1 MNKEEKLGLNRTT
14 KLLKPILSASVV
26 TLAFLS
32 VCFADTFT
40 HRQTGEILHG
50 YATSRIIDNQTVVR
64 TKEKSM
70 VKLNLAE
77 WQIAADREGR
87 NNKVIVFTL
96 DGNIAFQME
105 TEALEQA
112 MVKAADEG
120 PLFIL
125 LEIDTP
131 GGRKDL
137 AQRIC
142 AAITQTK
149 NCQVIAFVKGGEYGG
164 AISAGAAVAL
174 ACDKIYMANNTAIGA
189 ATIITISEKGP
200 RDMKKTFGDTV
211 GEKFS
216 SAWRAKLASLA
227 EQNDRPGLLARA
239 MVDQDIEVIEVSEAG
254 RKHFIEP
261 VNKKPQQSIVHTWSK
276 KGSLLTLTA
285 DEAAQCMMADKVVN
299 SRAELLSDLDAAGAE
314 VVMNTDI
321 QEARMELDR
330 ARGQLNR
337 IRKSIDFKIKQSEH
351 PQPTRKVLSIL
362 RSARGEFKT
371 LIKLAKKYP
380 DLQLDIQALEGELN
394 SIEATYESLKRQ
406 TRRR

>member
-1 MNKEEKLGLNRTT
+1 MGLNGTT
-14 KLLKPILSASVV
+14 KLLKPILAAAVT
-26 TLAFLS
+26 TLAFIS

-40 HRQTGEILHG
+40 HQQTGEVLHG
-50 YATSRIIDNQTVVR
+50 YATSRTIDSQTVMR
-64 TKEKSM
+64 TQEKGL

-77 WQIAADREGR
+77 WQINADREGR
-87 NNKVIVFTL
+87 NNKVIVLML
-96 DGNIAFQME
+96 DGDIVFQLE

-112 MVKAADEG
+112 MVKAADKG

-142 AAITQTK
+142 AAITQTR
-149 NCQVIAFVKGGEYGG
+149 NCQVIAFVKGGKSGG
-164 AISAGAAVAL
+164 AISAGAAIAL

-200 RDMKKTFGDTV
+200 SDLKKTFGEIV

-227 EQNDRPGLLARA
+227 EQNGRPGLVARA
-239 MVDQDIEVIEVSEAG
+239 MVDKDIEVIEVSEADK
-254 RKHFIEP
+254 RLFIEP
-261 VNKKPQQSIVHTWSK
+261 VNKKPQQNLVHTWSK

-285 DEAAQCMMADKVVN
+285 AEAVQCMMADAIVD
-299 SRAELLSDLDAAGAE
+299 SRAELLNELDAANAE

-321 QEARMELDR
+321 QEALLELSR

-362 RSARGEFKT
+362 RSARNEFKT

-380 DLQLDIQALEGELN
+380 DLQLDIQALESELN
-394 SIEATYESLKRQ
+394 SIEASYESLKRQ

>member
-1 MNKEEKLGLNRTT
+1 MGFNRAKKRLGTVLTVAVAI
-14 KLLKPILSASVV
+14 P
-26 TLAFLS
+26 AFIS

-40 HRQTGEILHG
+40 HQQTGQVLHG
-50 YATSRIIDNQTVVR
+50 YATSRTIDNQTVVR
-64 TKEKSM
+64 TREKGL

-77 WQIAADREGR
+77 WQITADREGR

-96 DGNIAFQME
+96 DGDIAFQME
-105 TEALEQA
+105 TEAFEQA

-137 AQRIC
+137 AERIC
-142 AAITQTK
+142 AAITQTR

-200 RDMKKTFGDTV
+200 RDLKRTFGDRV

-227 EQNDRPGLLARA
+227 EQNNRPGLLARA
-239 MVDQDIEVIEVSEAG
+239 MVDQDIEVIEVSAAG
-254 RKHFIEP
+254 EKLFVEP
-261 VNKKPQQSIVHTWSK
+261 INKKPQQNLVHTWSR

-285 DEAAQCMMADKVVN
+285 AEAVQCRMADKVVD
-299 SRAELLSDLDAAGAE
+299 SRAELLGDLDAADAK

-351 PQPTRKVLSIL
+351 PQPARKVLSIL
-362 RSARGEFKT
+362 RSASSEFKT

-380 DLQLDIQALEGELN
+380 DLHLDIQALESELN